1 MGQISIFMRNV
12 LTILFS
18 FFTFS
23 VLCAQT
29 PTDFY
34 FKNPLPT
41 QCKELKKTPSSYLG
55 VWQSKKDTLRT
66 FFLTEAKIYSQ
77 YKHLMILSKAEF
89 SKAGYQL
96 KEGFVYGFSKKDSLP
111 GILKN
116 DTIIFCY
123 ISEHEI
129 IRFVKE
135 TGNEFLT
142 EIGGKLIL
150 SQKRDSLYSYSLI
163 SIKNNELVFSE
174 VNHEPQ
180 LEKVLEL
187 TQAQAVKNEEQE
199 DILYLAD
206 IDKKKMEK
214 FIAQGF
220 FNDIQRCQ
228 RVIEK

>member
-1 MGQISIFMRNV
+1 MGQISIFMRHV

-18 FFTFS
+18 FFIIP
-23 VLCAQT
+23 VLYAQT

-34 FKNPLPT
+34 FKSPLPA
-41 QCKELKKTPSSYLG
+41 QCKELKKTPAAYQG

-66 FFLTEAKIYSQ
+66 FYLTESKIYSQ
-77 YKHLMILSKAEF
+77 YKHLMILSNAEF
-89 SKAGYQL
+89 KKAGYQL
-96 KEGFVYGFSKKDSLP
+96 KDGFVYGFSKKDSLP

-129 IRFVKE
+129 IRYVKE

-142 EIGGKLIL
+142 EVGGKLIL

-163 SIKNNELVFSE
+163 SIKNNELVLSE
-174 VNHEPQ
+174 VNHEPE

-187 TQAQAVKNEEQE
+187 TQAETFKNEEQE

-214 FIAQGF
+214 FISQGY

-228 RVIEK
+228 RVIDK